1 MISED
6 EALQRILA
14 LLQPGPVVELPLLEA
29 AGLGVAHRLTARVP
43 LPGFN
48 NSMVD
53 GYALRAADS
62 TTGQRLTVAGCQ
74 PAGADLG
81 LVCSPE
87 EAIRVFTGAPM
98 PAGADAVLMQ
108 EDADLTADGLLCR
121 EPVQSGE
128 NVRHTGAELCAGQL
142 LLDPGDRLTPSR
154 LGLLASQGLATAPV
168 HQPPRA
174 AVLSTG
180 DELRAPGEPLAAGQ
194 IYNSNAVMLQSLLH
208 DTGLRDTT
216 AVHCPDNLD
225 ATIAALDQLAAERE
239 VILIS
244 GGVSVGDHDH
254 VKPALQALGVTTEL
268 WRVRIKPG
276 KPFLFA
282 HQQRG
287 PRHVAFFGLPG
298 NPVSAFVTFELF
310 VRPALHRLLGL
321 RQKPPALLPAINGQ
335 DLHNDGDRPHYL
347 RGTLSK
353 GTFQVRGLQ
362 MSHALF
368 GLSQSNALLRLAPGE
383 HIAAGAAVH
392 LRPLGNGSP
401 DLG

>member
-6 EALQRILA
+6 EALQRVLA
-14 LLQPGPVVELPLLEA
+14 AVQPGPVIDLPLLDA
-29 AGLGVAHRLTARVP
+29 AGLGVARRLTATVP
-43 LPGFN
+43 LPGFD

-62 TTGQRLTVAGCQ
+62 ASGRRLPVTGCQ

-81 LVCSPE
+81 LRCGPG
-87 EAIRVFTGAPM
+87 EAVRLFTGAPL

-108 EDADLTADGLLCR
+108 EDADTSPEGLLCR
-121 EPVQSGE
+121 EPVQPGE
-128 NVRHTGAELCAGQL
+128 NVRRAGAELCAGQVL
-142 LLDPGDRLTPSR
+142 LEPGDRLTASK
-154 LGLLASQGLATAPV
+154 LGLLASQGLAAVPV

-180 DELRAPGEPLAAGQ
+180 DELRTPGEALAAGQ
-194 IYNSNAVMLQSLLH
+194 IYNSNAIMLQALLRGA
-208 DTGLRDTT
+208 GLRDTT
-216 AVHCPDNLD
+216 ALHCPDDLD
-225 ATIAALDQLAAERE
+225 TTIAALDRLAAERE
-239 VILIS
+239 VVLIS

-254 VKPALQALGVTTEL
+254 VKPALRALGVATDL
-268 WRVRIKPG
+268 WRVRVKPG

-282 HQQRG
+282 RQQRG
-287 PRHVAFFGLPG
+287 NRHIAFFGLPG

-321 RQKPPALLPAINGQ
+321 RHEPPLLLPATCGQ

-347 RGTLSK
+347 RGTLSN
-353 GTFQVRGLQ
+353 GIFHVRGLQ

-368 GLSQSNALLRLAPGE
+368 GLSQSGALLRLEPGARV
-383 HIAAGAAVH
+383 AAGERVQV
-392 LRPLGNGSP
+392 RPLT
-401 DLG
+401 D